1 MRVSVTVDV
10 TDAVRLAVLDTE
22 RVTLGVGDALG
33 ICTSKDAHI
42 NISWFWHMI
51 EFRSKEY

>member
-10 TDAVRLAVLDTE
+10 TDAVRLAVLETV

-33 ICTSKDAHI
+33 ICTSTEAHTSLTPCSGI
-42 NISWFWHMI
+42 
-51 EFRSKEY
+51 R